1 VEHAPH
7 IETRL
12 GALFQRFGAAIG
24 ALVRKSGNSL
34 LHSPLPEI
42 REAARDWS
50 A

>member
-1 VEHAPH
+1 VEPAIT

-12 GALFQRFGAAIG
+12 GALCQRVGAAIH
-24 ALVRKSGNSL
+24 ALVKKSGNSF

>member
-1 VEHAPH
+1 VEPATN

-12 GALFQRFGAAIG
+12 GTLCQRVGAAIRT
-24 ALVRKSGNSL
+24 LVRKSGNTL
-34 LHSPLPEI
+34 MHSPLPEI